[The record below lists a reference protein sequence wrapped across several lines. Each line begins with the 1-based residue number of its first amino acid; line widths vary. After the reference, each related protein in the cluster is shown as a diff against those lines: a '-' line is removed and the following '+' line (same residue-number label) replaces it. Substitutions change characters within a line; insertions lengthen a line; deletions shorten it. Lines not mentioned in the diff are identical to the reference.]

1 MQEPFFPFTIGL
13 PYRLIPRFR
22 ELDSETWFEADLV
35 VTSKD
40 SGVIKVYDIFCD
52 VSGGRGEHLRDV
64 PISGIG
70 KDIAR
75 EIDARAL
82 HLANVEMVAQDRALH
97 ARRRE
102 TIVARI
108 MAELATQ

>member
-22 ELDSETWFEADLV
+22 ELDNETWFEADLV

-40 SGVIKVYDIFCD
+40 SGIIRVYGMFCNLR
-52 VSGGRGEHLRDV
+52 GGRGKHLRDV

-70 KDIAR
+70 NDVSLA
-75 EIDARAL
+75 IDARAIY
-82 HLANVEMVAQDRALH
+82 LANVEMAKRDREIQDR
-97 ARRRE
+97 RRDA
-102 TIVARI
+102 IVSRI
-108 MAELATQ
+108 MAEIETQ